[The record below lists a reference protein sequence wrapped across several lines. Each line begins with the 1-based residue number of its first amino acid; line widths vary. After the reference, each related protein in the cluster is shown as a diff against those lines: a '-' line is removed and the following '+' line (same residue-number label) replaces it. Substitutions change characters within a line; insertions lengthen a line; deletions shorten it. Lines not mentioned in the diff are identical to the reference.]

1 MSLTQRDYEA
11 LATFRFH
18 LREFLHFSEQ
28 QARAHQIEPQQH
40 QALLA
45 LKGMLK
51 GSHPTIREL
60 SRRLLLQHHSTVEL
74 VNRLESAGLI
84 QRTPD
89 PEDGRQIL
97 LRLTTQGSAK
107 LKSLS
112 VAHRDEIRVKGP
124 ELARALRTL
133 LKETST
139 HEPHEAQKT
148 GPSA

>member
-11 LATFRFH
+11 LATFRLH

-45 LKGMLK
+45 LKGLPK
-51 GSHPTIREL
+51 GCQPTIREL

-74 VNRLESAGLI
+74 VNRLENAGLI

-97 LRLTTQGSAK
+97 LRLTAQGSAK
-107 LKSLS
+107 LKALS
-112 VAHRDEIRVKGP
+112 VTHRDEIRVKGP
-124 ELARALRTL
+124 ELARALRKL
-133 LKETST
+133 LKETNT
-139 HEPHEAQKT
+139 HDQHEAPKSIAST
-148 GPSA
+148 